1 MFFDVVNLKIDAR
14 RRMWWGRVKN
24 INVHIYT
31 LYQYFI
37 AQSKLK
43 LKNSL
48 PPSDINNKNNNN
60 NIIIMVFDEM
70 NLCVLAKNKKKVK
83 LCRVREYNNDWIII
97 VISREKVRERAAF
110 NCMSVWPKC
119 SSEIWFFSFFFSSLF
134 KGENAFA
141 MWKKEHKNKKT
152 NTS

>member
-1 MFFDVVNLKIDAR
+1 
-14 RRMWWGRVKN
+14 MWWGRVKN

-43 LKNSL
+43 LKNSF

-70 NLCVLAKNKKKVK
+70 NLCVLAKNKKK
-83 LCRVREYNNDWIII
+83 
-97 VISREKVRERAAF
+97 
-110 NCMSVWPKC
+110 
-119 SSEIWFFSFFFSSLF
+119 
-134 KGENAFA
+134 
-141 MWKKEHKNKKT
+141 
-152 NTS
+152 